1 MNQEQI
7 QMFKYASTHLNI
19 LYVEDD
25 SDAREATLLL
35 LNEFFTH
42 ITIAVDGSDGY
53 EKFSSGKHDLIITD
67 INMPK
72 MNGIDLIT
80 KIRQKNRNIP
90 ILVLSAYNESRYL
103 LETIKLG
110 IDGYLLK
117 PLDLNQFL
125 ESITKVITTIRLKEE
140 NETYRDSLEKKVEE
154 RTAQLLSQIYHDQLT
169 GLKNQTALL
178 IDFKKKPGGMLILV
192 DIDAFQSYNDFFG
205 ISSGNEILIA
215 FAACLQ
221 KFAEKKSYELYR
233 VYGDG
238 FVLYAQTSP
247 ADNGC
252 DALLNEL
259 LEQLMHF
266 TVRLDI
272 LEDDLDIDA
281 TVGIACNE
289 GHLLEKAE
297 MAMKHAKE
305 SHKPYMIYSAE
316 FNASEVLKNEI
327 HWRKKIKK
335 ALSEE
340 EGIIP
345 VFQPILNR
353 NRETTKYEVL
363 MRMSKM
369 ENGERRLI
377 TPFHFLDIAKKTKYY
392 KQMTETII
400 EKSFQYMQHL
410 PYDFSINLSF
420 EDIQEHAFTQHLE
433 EAINRY
439 GVHERLILEI
449 VESEHIPDYHIVKE
463 FIKYFQSIGVRI
475 AIDDF
480 GSGYSNFSHIFEL
493 RPDFIKIDG
502 SLIKDIPTNK
512 ELLVLVK
519 AIISFSKEL
528 NIRVIAEFVASEE
541 IFNILYELGIDEFQG
556 YYFAQPH
563 EHIPEKG

>member
-1 MNQEQI
+1 MNKEQLQI
-7 QMFKYASTHLNI
+7 FKYASTHISI

-25 SDAREATLLL
+25 IEAREATLLL
-35 LNEFFTH
+35 LREFFTH
-42 ITIAVDGSDGY
+42 ITVAVDGSDGY
-53 EKFSSGKHDLIITD
+53 EKFTAGEYDLVITD

-72 MNGIDLIT
+72 TNGIEMIK
-80 KIRQKNRNIP
+80 KIRETDSSTP

-125 ESITKVITTIRLKEE
+125 ETLTKVITTLRLKHE
-140 NETYRDSLEKKVEE
+140 NETYKHSLEQKVEE
-154 RTAQLLSQIYHDQLT
+154 RTMQLLSQVYHDQLT

-178 IDFKKKPGGMLILV
+178 IDFKKNPGGLLMLV

-205 ISSGNEILIA
+205 ITSGNEILIA
-215 FAACLQ
+215 FTACLKEFAAQ
-221 KFAEKKSYELYR
+221 KNYRLYR

-238 FVLYAQTSP
+238 FVLYDQTCP
-247 ADNGC
+247 PGEDWTP
-252 DALLNEL
+252 LINEL
-259 LEQLMHF
+259 LAQLAQF

-272 LEDDLDIDA
+272 IEDDLDIDA

-289 GHLLEKAE
+289 DHLLEKAE

-305 SHKPYMIYSAE
+305 SHRPFMIYSDE
-316 FNASEVLKNEI
+316 FNASEMLENEI
-327 HWRKKIKK
+327 HWRKRIKQ
-335 ALSEE
+335 ALSLED
-340 EGIIP
+340 GIVP
-345 VFQPILNR
+345 VFQPIVTR
-353 NRETTKYEVL
+353 EHETTKYEVL
-363 MRMSKM
+363 MRMTEIKDGKRQLVS
-369 ENGERRLI
+369 
-377 TPFHFLDIAKKTKYY
+377 PFHFLDIAKKTKYY

-400 EKSFQYMQHL
+400 EKSFQSMQHL
-410 PYDFSINLSF
+410 SYDFSINLSF
-420 EDIQEHAFTQHLE
+420 EDIQEHSFARYLE

-439 GVHERLILEI
+439 GVHKRLILEI
-449 VESEHIPDYHIVKE
+449 VESEHIPDYKIVKT
-463 FIKYFQSIGVRI
+463 FIKHFQSLGVRI

-502 SLIKDIPTNK
+502 SLIKDIATNR

-528 NIRVIAEFVASEE
+528 NIKVIAEFVSSEE
-541 IFNILYELGIDEFQG
+541 IFTILYDLGIDEFQG
-556 YYFAQPH
+556 YYFAQPD
-563 EHIPEKG
+563 EHIPNK